1 MTIPN
6 QLSIFRI
13 VLIPVFIVIFFLFPE
28 NGLWAALILLISGA
42 TDVLDGW
49 IARTFNQISQL
60 GKWLD
65 PFADKLTQV
74 TVSICLAIRHKEFII
89 ILCLL
94 VAKEIIMLTAG
105 IYFYRKKVKIPS
117 SKWFGKVF
125 TVVFYLVMAYIIFD
139 VKISVLWL
147 NILGWTLVAFAVLA
161 FVRYVP
167 VGLKL
172 YRGMK
177 DHVA

>member
-6 QLSIFRI
+6 WLSVFRI
-13 VLIPVFIVIFFLFPE
+13 VLIPVFIVTFFLFPE
-28 NGLWAALILLISGA
+28 NGLWAALVLILSGV

-49 IARTFNQISQL
+49 IARTFHQISQL

-74 TVSICLAIRHKEFII
+74 TVCICLAIRHKEFII

-94 VAKEIIMLTAG
+94 ALKEFIMLVVG
-105 IYFYRKKVKIPS
+105 VYFYRKGVKIPS
-117 SKWFGKVF
+117 SRWFGKVF
-125 TVVFYLVMAYIIFD
+125 TVVFYLVMTYI
-139 VKISVLWL
+139 VLKVEISTLWL
-147 NILGWTLVAFAVLA
+147 NLLGWTVVGFAVLA

-177 DHVA
+177 SEVK